1 MNRFEVFKR
10 IAWSAL
16 VVCALA
22 FGMSGCEGDDGAAGA
37 AGAAGAP
44 GADGQDAVDTGTIS
58 VTVTT
63 GGTPV
68 EGATV
73 TTNPATSSVDTDA
86 TGVAALADVPIGV
99 YDVNVSIAGTS
110 VTVTEASVNVAAGL
124 TTDVAVSVSGV
135 PGTVSGT
142 VLAPDGTPVE
152 GATVSA
158 PGSADA
164 VTDAAGAFAI
174 DAVVREFL
182 SVTPPAGST
191 LLKGGTRVSVTAGDV
206 VDIELSGGPASDA
219 NFIGSD
225 VCMLCHAGGLTDA
238 WMSSGHYRVVERS
251 LEEMDLN
258 GWPADPG
265 AGLCSAWFDTGVVS
279 NIPPEPPD
287 KGSETHGTYIR
298 TCNDDPDPR
307 YEVLFD
313 SNTDGV
319 ADEAVD
325 LVVPVYATYGG
336 PGTHAGEISELQGR
350 MPPLATEINGAW
362 KQRYMVSI
370 ADLGACATLNPE
382 GTFAK
387 NPKPAWVSWDTTQT
401 CEDMLMLPIQ
411 FNQRTLE
418 WVSYHQWEWYEQK
431 RAYSKKCSGC
441 HEAGIRLTADAAG
454 LVTEY
459 SAVDYRIGC
468 EKCHGPGSSHVS
480 GGGDPNAIMNP
491 DHMSVVDSVNVCGQC
506 HSRGS
511 DPAPSG
517 GAFGFP
523 WRSDVADFD
532 GNFIAGLHTLDYE
545 AVDAPEGY
553 FFQKPGNW
561 PTGFPKS
568 HRQQYN
574 SYLNSMHLDNPFDKL
589 ACNDCH
595 SPHSGR
601 GGPFRF
607 TVDDFGGNEFLFAD
621 NSNAL
626 MSNVRC
632 LSCHAGFG
640 PFSTLTKD
648 DIAVYHVSRGGS
660 VDKNDVALAP
670 DAAEQTSA
678 EDLVEQAVKTHS
690 GEAAGM
696 PLAPYQPEDSHI
708 PANFRLG
715 EGPVGRCTSCH
726 MTKTAK
732 SGSWFVDDDGLFI
745 AGDNSDHSFEVV
757 TIQPNTDQ
765 PNTCGSCHPSFRTKF
780 EEPGG
785 D

>member
-1 MNRFEVFKR
+1 MATIFRRLLPLAVSAFL
-10 IAWSAL
+10 IA
-16 VVCALA
+16 
-22 FGMSGCEGDDGAAGA
+22 GCDGDNGAAGA
-37 AGAAGAP
+37 AGAAGT
-44 GADGQDAVDTGTIS
+44 DGQDAVDTGTIS
-58 VTVTT
+58 VTVTS
-63 GGTPV
+63 GGNPV

-73 TTNPATSSVDTDA
+73 STNPASTTADTDA
-86 TGVAALADVPIGV
+86 TGVASLTGVRIGV
-99 YDVNVSIAGTS
+99 YEVMASMGGIMSSQSNVG
-110 VTVTEASVNVAAGL
+110 VAAGA
-124 TTDVAVSVSGV
+124 TTDVSVSLSGV
-135 PGTVSGT
+135 PGTVTGA
-142 VLAPDGTPVE
+142 VFAPDGTPVV

-182 SVTPPAGST
+182 SVAPPAGST
-191 LLKGGTRVSVTAGDV
+191 LLKGGTRVSVTAGDTV
-206 VDIELSGGPASDA
+206 SISLSGGPAADA
-219 NFIGSD
+219 TFLGSD
-225 VCMLCHAGGLTDA
+225 ICLICHSGGLADA
-238 WMSSGHYRVVERS
+238 WMDSGHYRVVERS
-251 LEEMDLN
+251 LDEMDLN

-265 AGLCSAWFDTGVVS
+265 AGNCSAWFDTGVVA
-279 NIPPEPPD
+279 NIWPEPPTA
-287 KGSETHGTYIR
+287 GLETHSAYIR
-298 TCNDDPDPR
+298 TCNDTPDLR
-307 YEVLFD
+307 FEVLFD
-313 SNTDGV
+313 NEPFDV
-319 ADEAVD
+319 LDELVD

-336 PGTHAGEISELQGR
+336 PGTAAGEISELQGR
-350 MPPLATEINGAW
+350 GLATEIHGAW

-370 ADLGACATLNPE
+370 ADLSPGACSAMNPE
-382 GTFAK
+382 GTSAK
-387 NPKPAWVSWDTTQT
+387 NPKPAWVDWDTTQT

-441 HEAGIRLTADAAG
+441 HEVGVTLTADAAG

-468 EKCHGPGSSHVS
+468 EKCHGPGSSHLS
-480 GGGDPNAIMNP
+480 GAGDPNAIMNP

-511 DPAPSG
+511 DPID

-532 GNFIAGLHTLDYE
+532 GNFVAGLHTLDYE
-545 AVDAPEGY
+545 PTDAPDGY
-553 FFQKPGNW
+553 FLQKPGNW

-574 SYLNSMHLDNPFDKL
+574 SYLNSAHLDNPFDKL

-601 GGPFRF
+601 GGPFLF
-607 TVDDFGGNEFLFAD
+607 STEDFGGNDFEFAD

-640 PFSTLTKD
+640 PWATLTKD
-648 DIAVYHVSRGGS
+648 DIAVYHISRGGN
-660 VDKNDVALAP
+660 VEKNGVALAP

-678 EDLVEQAVKTHS
+678 EDLVEQAVKVHS
-690 GEAAGM
+690 GESAGM
-696 PLAPYQPEDSHI
+696 PLAPYLPENSHI
-708 PANFRLG
+708 AENFLLG
-715 EGPVGRCTSCH
+715 EGPVGRCTACH

-732 SGSWFVDDDGLFI
+732 SGSWFVDDDGLYI

-757 TIQPNTDQ
+757 KIQPNTNQ
-765 PNTCGSCHPSFRTKF
+765 PNTCGSCHASFRTKF